1 MRQQLDSFDEFIQM
15 NVQRIVEDSPAI
27 ELQGEAQHQDGQVE
41 KPAKH
46 IIKFDQIYLSKPT
59 HWEKDGAPCPMMPNE
74 ARLRNLTYCA
84 PLYVDITKTMLYYL
98 LKMSIVYMGRRGQY
112 MRAK

>member
-46 IIKFDQIYLSKPT
+46 IIIPIRHNNSDEDETDGGLVCCGLLIATRTNFIMKFIFHLCISFS
-59 HWEKDGAPCPMMPNE
+59 
-74 ARLRNLTYCA
+74 L
-84 PLYVDITKTMLYYL
+84 
-98 LKMSIVYMGRRGQY
+98 
-112 MRAK
+112 